1 MIHESTRMG
10 TRPLYHYEESRCCES
25 GRRRNL
31 FLWVRL
37 LRLENQARNDRSLQL
52 CLVCA
57 LWLLTAVVAFA
68 QSPEQVFDQA
78 NQLYQQNK
86 FAEARDAYES
96 VVRNGFLS
104 GELHYNLGNAYY
116 KTGDVGKAI
125 LNYERALKFMPNDDD
140 LKHNLLLADLMIT
153 DKIEATPRLFLWEYW
168 DDIKGAFSLLT
179 LTWICYG
186 VFVLLISSICVV
198 ILARTYQ
205 LRRLGLFG
213 GSVSSAVLI
222 LFIMLLIGKIGE
234 VNRADAAIVTAKIT
248 TVKNSPDAK
257 SSDAFVLHSGV
268 RVTITDGVNEWV
280 KIRLADGK
288 VGWMEKNDA
297 EVI

>member
-1 MIHESTRMG
+1 M
-10 TRPLYHYEESRCCES
+10 
-25 GRRRNL
+25 
-31 FLWVRL
+31 
-37 LRLENQARNDRSLQL
+37 ARKVLITL
-52 CLVCA
+52 CMFWAGL
-57 LWLLTAVVAFA
+57 AFA
-68 QSPEQVFDQA
+68 QTPEQVFDQA

-86 FAEARDAYES
+86 FAQARDAYES
-96 VVRNGFLS
+96 FIRNGFLS
-104 GELHYNLGNAYY
+104 GELLYNLGNAYY

-125 LNYERALKFMPNDDD
+125 LNYERALRFIPNDDD
-140 LKHNLLLADLMIT
+140 LKHNLLLANLMIT
-153 DKIEATPRLFLWEYW
+153 DKIEATPRLFLWDYW
-168 DDIKGAFSLLT
+168 DEIKGAFSLHT

-186 VFVLLISSICVV
+186 VFVLLIGSVCVV
-198 ILARTYQ
+198 VLARTYQ

-213 GSVSSAVLI
+213 GSVSTAVLI
-222 LFIMLLIGKIGE
+222 LFVVLLIGKIGE
-234 VNRADAAIVTAKIT
+234 VDRTDAAVVTAKIT

-268 RVTITDGVNEWV
+268 KLTITDGLNEWV